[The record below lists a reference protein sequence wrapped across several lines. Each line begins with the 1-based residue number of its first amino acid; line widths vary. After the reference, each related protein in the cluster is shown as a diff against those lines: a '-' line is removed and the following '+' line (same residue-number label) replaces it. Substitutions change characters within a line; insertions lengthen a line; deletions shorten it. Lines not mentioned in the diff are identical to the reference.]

1 MNRSLFLSTPMRHF
15 LMVAQHG
22 SVSLAAQA
30 LHVAASAVSRQ
41 LSLLEARLGVTLFER
56 RQRGMALTPAGL
68 QLATQLRAAA
78 EQVERLIDQVQDE
91 APQRQALVRM
101 ACTEGFAYGLMPRV
115 MQRLRQQW
123 PQLQLQLVVAP
134 PREVSTMVLRGQADV
149 ALKYSLAPERGLAAH
164 LSLLSPVQVAMRPG
178 HPLAKRRQ
186 LRVADVVR
194 YPMVMPSQ
202 GNTGRDLF
210 DLSCSTQGLHY
221 QIKVESNFSSAL
233 LSLVM
238 GEDLLLAGAL
248 TVSHLSGP
256 EAMLLRPFAE
266 GELQQRRL
274 QVLTAEGATP
284 SPEVQALLDTVQA
297 EILPPAAR
305 PTRRKRPTSPAGAR
319 A

>member
-1 MNRSLFLSTPMRHF
+1 M
-15 LMVAQHG
+15 
-22 SVSLAAQA
+22 
-30 LHVAASAVSRQ
+30 
-41 LSLLEARLGVTLFER
+41 
-56 RQRGMALTPAGL
+56 
-68 QLATQLRAAA
+68 
-78 EQVERLIDQVQDE
+78 
-91 APQRQALVRM
+91 
-101 ACTEGFAYGLMPRV
+101 
-115 MQRLRQQW
+115 
-123 PQLQLQLVVAP
+123 
-134 PREVSTMVLRGQADV
+134 
-149 ALKYSLAPERGLAAH
+149 
-164 LSLLSPVQVAMRPG
+164 
-178 HPLAKRRQ
+178 
-186 LRVADVVR
+186 
-194 YPMVMPSQ
+194 
-202 GNTGRDLF
+202 
-210 DLSCSTQGLHY
+210 HY

-297 EILPPAAR
+297 EILPPTAR